1 MITKLPA
8 ILTSLIILLIM
19 PVSVFAGN
27 AILSLSPST
36 GTFNKGCSYT
46 VDVVLD
52 TGGAQTDGTDAII
65 KFDQAIFNVNS
76 TLKPGTIYSDYPG
89 NNVDATNGKITISG
103 LASVSSPFS
112 GKGTLGSFTFTV
124 KDTAPTAATQMTFDF
139 DASNKAKTSDSNV
152 VERGTVA
159 EVLNSVV
166 NGNYTIGAGACT
178 GTVSPAPTGTTP
190 PGFVPPGGT
199 YYPPGGTATPS
210 GIIYKPLPPQLPP
223 GGTEQLTATIAIVGS
238 ILTVLGILGFVLL

>member
-1 MITKLPA
+1 MTTKLPVFL
-8 ILTSLIILLIM
+8 ISLVTLLVM

-27 AILSLSPST
+27 ATLSLSPST
-36 GTFNKGCSYT
+36 GTFNKGCTYT
-46 VDVVLD
+46 IDVVLD

-65 KFDQAIFNVNS
+65 KFDQSIFNVNS

-89 NNVDATNGKITISG
+89 NNVDSTNGKITISG

-166 NGNYTIGAGACT
+166 NGSYTIGAGACT
-178 GTVSPAPTGTTP
+178 GATSGTTP
-190 PGFVPPGGT
+190 PGTTLPNTGGSGSTFVGGT
-199 YYPPGGTATPS
+199 PS
-210 GIIYKPLPPQLPP
+210 AETYYKPLPPQLPA
-223 GGTEQLTATIAIVGS
+223 GGTQQLTATIAIVGS